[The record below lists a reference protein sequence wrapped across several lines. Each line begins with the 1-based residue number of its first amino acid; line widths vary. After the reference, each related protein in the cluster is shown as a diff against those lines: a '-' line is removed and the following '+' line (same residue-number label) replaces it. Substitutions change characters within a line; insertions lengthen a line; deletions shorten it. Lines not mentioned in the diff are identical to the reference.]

1 MSPTPPS
8 EPAPGDSRFASP
20 RAPAILPRVTPSRR
34 AGLAVLLALACR
46 PRAPE
51 PAPEPRIPFYAVT
64 PDRLYTTAPVGDGI
78 SFAPVTEKT
87 LERRAGRVT
96 IALAYPEID
105 LPDDDREQEL
115 AAAIREAAQLD
126 AWIKADGEDLVG
138 AVQIACSAPLVTTAL
153 VSLQCERLDTTIST
167 ADARAGR
174 GGAPAGPTIVARTYD
189 LLGAHL
195 RPLTWVDILRPG
207 VAPRLA
213 LEAALAGAGEPARDA
228 WLSGQCAAGEP
239 GLVVHAGGLTIW
251 PDVLAPPCDRLELA
265 RDALSTM
272 VVPNGLVARAVR
284 LGAPDDVPADDP
296 EAAEA
301 AVP

>member
-1 MSPTPPS
+1 M
-8 EPAPGDSRFASP
+8 
-20 RAPAILPRVTPSRR
+20 TPSRR

-78 SFAPVTEKT
+78 SYAPVTEKT

-126 AWIKADGEDLVG
+126 TWIKADGDDLVG

-167 ADARAGR
+167 DDARAGR

-195 RPLTWVDILRPG
+195 RPLTWQGILRPG

-251 PDVLAPPCDRLELA
+251 PDILAPPCDRLELA
-265 RDALSTM
+265 RAVLSTM
-272 VVPNGLVARAVR
+272 IVPNGLVARAVR

-296 EAAEA
+296 EAGEA